1 MKPVLLLYLLAS
13 FPQTEKF
20 STRYYTHYENKMI
33 VLRIKRPPKI
43 MAYLI
48 RKNEWQ
54 KYEISFFRVNN
65 VFYLIKCFKVNYSRK
80 ITLV

>member
-1 MKPVLLLYLLAS
+1 MKPVLLLYLPAS

-20 STRYYTHYENKMI
+20 ATRYYHTHYENKMI

-48 RKNEWQ
+48 RKNE
-54 KYEISFFRVNN
+54 
-65 VFYLIKCFKVNYSRK
+65 
-80 ITLV
+80 